1 MDKVPEPH
9 GPQPILL
16 QSKDHG
22 ELLDVIDI
30 LRSQG
35 ISRYISLPQLIV
47 CGDQSSGKSSV
58 LEAVSG
64 VRFPSKDN
72 LCTRF
77 ATELI
82 LRRDRE
88 ESVKVTAIPGAKRT
102 EIEKKKLQ
110 KLPASIASMDEMPV
124 LIRRAEEAMGLGVD
138 TKAFSDD
145 VLRVEV
151 SGPRQPHLTLVDLP
165 GLIHAENR
173 QQSAGDVE
181 LVSSLV
187 RTYMANARSIILAV
201 VSAKNDYANQIVTK
215 LAREV
220 DPRGLRTLGIITKPD
235 TLHPGS
241 ESEKAFLDLAK
252 NEDVFFGLGWHL
264 LKNRDYTS
272 RECSLEERNKAE
284 KNFFSYGIWTS
295 LPPNSLGVETLKP
308 RLSTV
313 LKDQIIQELPE
324 LINDLET
331 GIRESRSRLTKLGE
345 GRTTLAE
352 QRLYLTRISGSFS
365 SLVKAAVDG
374 VYSHAFFGDAMTAEG
389 KGRRLRATINDL
401 LLDFAEKMRVE
412 GHHQEI
418 VDGSGKHKSGEHGSS
433 LVISRSEYTKTV
445 QERMRNSRGRELP
458 GTYNPL
464 IIGDLFYEQSKPWK
478 QLVDHCCQSILAAVT
493 FCIESII
500 GYTADEFTKEELLRE
515 IIDPAMVGHKERL
528 EKRIAEIMQPH
539 SAGHPITYNHYFTE
553 NIQKARQDHTREHQT
568 NRFKAFFG
576 NPSGD
581 LVNSAFSMEEFLNL
595 LPQRSIESMD
605 EFACSEAIDSM
616 LAYYKVAIKVLV
628 DNVAALGIEQCLL
641 SELAEIFSPT
651 VVLEIPEK
659 QLQEIAAETEDALAE
674 RKRLQEKLSALEAGL
689 KTLKRLNRHKS
700 AVNEQGHPPPPR
712 PRIPSP
718 SNSNETNTPKRYED
732 NRYLSPGPSPGSIR
746 RDGSTR
752 DDSSNSPTPP
762 KPTIARANGIFFPKE
777 APPQPPSPKKES
789 SRSAERSSE
798 TDDFGT
804 NYGMFTF
811 DKGHLGNRPKAK
823 TRRPTPKAVE
833 VSDNEAL

>member
-1 MDKVPEPH
+1 MQILSALSVGSIVKAAFLKRSKMDKHPEPH

-88 ESVKVTAIPGAKRT
+88 ESVKVTAIPGPERT

-110 KLPASIASMDEMPV
+110 GLPASIASMDEMPA

-145 VLRVEV
+145 VLRVEI
-151 SGPRQPHLTLVDLP
+151 SGPGQPHLTLVDLP
-165 GLIHAENR
+165 GLIHAETR
-173 QQSAGDVE
+173 QQSAKDVK

-187 RTYMANARSIILAV
+187 RTYMANSRSIILAV

-220 DPRGLRTLGIITKPD
+220 DPSGLRTLGIITKPD

-241 ESEKAFLDLAK
+241 ESERAFLDLAK

-272 RECSLEERNKAE
+272 RECSLEERDKAE
-284 KNFFSYGIWTS
+284 KEFFSYGIWTS
-295 LPPNSLGVETLKP
+295 LPSNSLGVETLKP

-313 LKDQIIQELPE
+313 LKDQIIQELPK

-331 GIRESRSRLTKLGE
+331 GIRESRSRLTNLGE
-345 GRTTLAE
+345 ARTTSLE

-374 VYSHAFFGDAMTAEG
+374 VYSHGFFGDAMTAEG
-389 KGRRLRATINDL
+389 YGKRLRATIKDL

-412 GHHQEI
+412 GHYQEI
-418 VDGSGKHKSGEHGSS
+418 VDGSGEHKSGEHGPP
-433 LVISRSEYTKTV
+433 LVISRSEYTKNV

-478 QLVDHCCQSILAAVT
+478 QLVDRCCESILAAVNL
-493 FCIESII
+493 CIESII
-500 GYTADEFTKEELLRE
+500 SYTADEFTKEELLRE

-539 SAGHPITYNHYFTE
+539 LAGHPVTYNHYFTD
-553 NIQKARQDHTREHQT
+553 NIQKARQDHTREDQAKH
-568 NRFKAFFG
+568 FKAFFG

-581 LVNSAFSMEEFLNL
+581 LVNSAFSMEQFLDE

-605 EFACSEAIDSM
+605 EFACSEAIDCM
-616 LAYYKVAIKVLV
+616 LAYYKVRGQICFVR
-628 DNVAALGIEQCLL
+628 Q
-641 SELAEIFSPT
+641 
-651 VVLEIPEK
+651 
-659 QLQEIAAETEDALAE
+659 
-674 RKRLQEKLSALEAGL
+674 RL
-689 KTLKRLNRHKS
+689 
-700 AVNEQGHPPPPR
+700 
-712 PRIPSP
+712 I
-718 SNSNETNTPKRYED
+718 
-732 NRYLSPGPSPGSIR
+732 
-746 RDGSTR
+746 
-752 DDSSNSPTPP
+752 
-762 KPTIARANGIFFPKE
+762 
-777 APPQPPSPKKES
+777 
-789 SRSAERSSE
+789 
-798 TDDFGT
+798 
-804 NYGMFTF
+804 
-811 DKGHLGNRPKAK
+811 
-823 TRRPTPKAVE
+823 
-833 VSDNEAL
+833 